1 MLPRVARPMW
11 PALCDRLSPGNGPVR
26 LPPLPRRYR
35 RSPRLPSEGYI
46 CDWRSHIGTP
56 GSRGRARGSR
66 RRRGGRTVSSVVTAT
81 RQQVWAAAF
90 ASIMAWSFD
99 LFDLFLILFVA
110 PTIGALFFPSRSATL
125 SLAGAFASF
134 AVTLLMRPLG
144 AALFGSYADRN
155 GRKRAMTVSVFG
167 AGIATALLGTLPT
180 IAQVG
185 VIAPVLFVVLR
196 LIQGV
201 FVGGVVA
208 STHTIGTETVGA
220 RWRGLMSGLIGG
232 GGASIGALLA
242 SLAFYVVSSLFPGPA
257 FATWGWRI
265 MFFTGIVGAI
275 FSFFIFEAVEESPL
289 WVQLH
294 AQKDRVQ
301 RAPLRVVFSRPY
313 LGVVLVNLMV
323 VVVNKLPRPVAGQVL
338 IWASLIVIVAV
349 VLFGHLSEIL
359 GRRRTF
365 ILMGALNLV
374 LIPWS
379 YLRLA
384 HLHGDSFGAIV
395 GYSLLLAFLGNM
407 AYAPVLVFLNERFP
421 TAIRASGTALSW
433 NIGFAIGG
441 IVPTFVTV
449 ASRTVQGIPGSL
461 VTFLT
466 AAIVLYLVGALL
478 SPETRG
484 QFQ

>member
-1 MLPRVARPMW
+1 M
-11 PALCDRLSPGNGPVR
+11 
-26 LPPLPRRYR
+26 
-35 RSPRLPSEGYI
+35 
-46 CDWRSHIGTP
+46 
-56 GSRGRARGSR
+56 
-66 RRRGGRTVSSVVTAT
+66 SSVVTAT

-110 PTIGALFFPSRSATL
+110 PTIGALFFPSRSPTL
-125 SLAGAFASF
+125 SLAGAYASF

-167 AGIATALLGTLPT
+167 VGIATALLGTLPT

-185 VIAPVLFVVLR
+185 VVAPVLFVLLR
-196 LIQGV
+196 LVQGI

-289 WVQLH
+289 WIQLH
-294 AQKDRVQ
+294 AQKDRVE

-313 LGVVLVNLMV
+313 LRVVLVNLMV
-323 VVVNKLPRPVAGQVL
+323 VAGAGTQYYLTSGYLPSFLVVVNKLPRPVAGQVL

-359 GRRRTF
+359 GRRRAF

-421 TAIRASGTALSW
+421 TAIRASGTALCW

-466 AAIVLYLVGALL
+466 AAIVLYLLGALL

>member
-1 MLPRVARPMW
+1 
-11 PALCDRLSPGNGPVR
+11 
-26 LPPLPRRYR
+26 
-35 RSPRLPSEGYI
+35 
-46 CDWRSHIGTP
+46 
-56 GSRGRARGSR
+56 
-66 RRRGGRTVSSVVTAT
+66 VSSVVTAT

-125 SLAGAFASF
+125 SLAGAYASF

-167 AGIATALLGTLPT
+167 VGIATALLGTLPT

-323 VVVNKLPRPVAGQVL
+323 VAGAGTQYYLTSGYLPSFLVVVNKLPRPVAGQVL